1 MQMYNIYLDMGMDMV
16 IFLHRLVEVGA
27 KKIIP
32 IQMDFMQMRTY
43 TRTIELI
50 TRPYTHK
57 L

>member
-1 MQMYNIYLDMGMDMV
+1 MQMYNIYLDMDMV
-16 IFLHRLVEVGA
+16 IFLYRLVEVGA